1 MDCYKLNPSTE
12 IKTHFKN
19 KMSIEKI
26 IEKASKRHAFYS
38 VNIFIFIN
46 KINENFEKEFKK
58 KNYINFQINFSI
70 ILNSKRMVGSIEKRY
85 KDLSSSNA
93 GK

>member
-1 MDCYKLNPSTE
+1 MNPSTE

-26 IEKASKRHAFYS
+26 IERASKRHAFYS

-46 KINENFEKEFKK
+46 KINVNFEKEFKK
-58 KNYINFQINFSI
+58 K
-70 ILNSKRMVGSIEKRY
+70 
-85 KDLSSSNA
+85 
-93 GK
+93 